1 MSKTLEDVVFLKVD
15 VDECEEI
22 AYEYKVTAMPTFIFI
37 KSSNKVGEL
46 TGANVDKLKEMV
58 HSNK

>member
-1 MSKTLEDVVFLKVD
+1 
-15 VDECEEI
+15 
-22 AYEYKVTAMPTFIFI
+22 
-37 KSSNKVGEL
+37 VGEL